1 MIEPSRRVGGSGET
15 VLEIRH
21 LVKTYGDRRAVDDVS
36 LSVQAGEIFGLLG
49 PNGAGKTTTLEIV
62 EGLRQADSG
71 TVRVFGLDPAQH
83 LAEIRAR
90 LGVSLQKSR
99 YWGLLTVKETLELF
113 RSLYPKTL
121 PVAELV
127 DLFDLHEKLGARM
140 KQLSGGQYQRVV
152 LALAL
157 VNDPDLVL
165 LDEPTIG
172 LDPEAR
178 RRLWETIRRLRARG
192 KTVILTTHYMD
203 EAHALSDRVA
213 ILHRG
218 QVVELGTPNELIRAK
233 SPHVSVR
240 FTTVQPFDPAG
251 LALEPWCLDSRPADE
266 GGFQAIVPNL
276 REGLA
281 GLIGWAERQ
290 GITLDELETRAAT
303 LEDVFLTYASSPSRV
318 PATQADLAGSTK

>member
-1 MIEPSRRVGGSGET
+1 MNAP
-15 VLEIRH
+15 VLEIHH
-21 LVKTYGDRRAVDDVS
+21 LVKTYGGHRAVDDVS
-36 LSVQAGEIFGLLG
+36 LTVYSGEIFGLLG

-71 TVRVFGLDPAQH
+71 SVRVFGLDPAQH
-83 LAEIRAR
+83 LDSIRAR

-99 YWGLLTVKETLELF
+99 YWGLLTVEETLDLF
-113 RSLYPKTL
+113 RSFYPRTL

-127 DLFDLHEKLGARM
+127 ELFDLHEKLRAPM
-140 KQLSGGQYQRVV
+140 KSLSGGQYQRVV

-172 LDPEAR
+172 LDPQAR
-178 RRLWETIRRLRARG
+178 RRLWDVIRRLRARG

-213 ILHRG
+213 ILNRG

-233 SPHVSVR
+233 NPHVSVR
-240 FTTVQPFDPAG
+240 FTTFQPFELAG
-251 LALEPWCLDSRPADE
+251 LAAEPWCLDARAADE
-266 GGFQAIVPNL
+266 GGFQVIVPSL
-276 REGLA
+276 REGLGA
-281 GLIGWAERQ
+281 LIGWAERQ
-290 GITLDELETRAAT
+290 GLGLDELETRAAT
-303 LEDVFLTYASSPSRV
+303 LEDVFLTYAGASERL
-318 PATQADLAGSTK
+318 PATAAEPAGSAP